1 MWLFDNR
8 KYGNSRIV
16 KICNKV
22 IYIVTNGY
30 HRRIQR
36 FLGNFIS
43 TYKIENKNTE
53 TKIVKI
59 LNAVVQ
65 KRVVDEDYKKEY
77 IFGYLIKTIDLK
89 RQFMKKYGKYFNK
102 YKNIF
107 ILNANSG
114 EAYLFLTY
122 VIDTYIKK
130 YHCENII
137 LVATKKYHLDLIEM
151 LCSEIPH
158 VYLKNFNDFNHSCTQ
173 INDKKF
179 YMFFTGKHFIKVED
193 NIKNSPLNTSNY
205 FDAILNDLNINQSEL
220 NYRKMK
226 ISDNIQKSMMKKI
239 AKTKLNLDNFIFVA
253 PEAVS
258 CEEYDNEFWVDL
270 VNKFHDN
277 GIDVFMNIVDND
289 TDIVGC

>member
-43 TYKIENKNTE
+43 TYKIENKNAE

-59 LNAVVQ
+59 LNTVIQ

-77 IFGYLIKTIDLK
+77 VFGHLIKTIDLK
-89 RQFMKKYGKYFNK
+89 QQFMKKYGKYFNN
-102 YKNIF
+102 YKNVF

-122 VIDTYIKK
+122 VIDAFIKK

-158 VYLKNFNDFNHSCTQ
+158 VYLKKIIESLAKSTFSSLNKEQSLFVSTITQ
-173 INDKKF
+173 AKF
-179 YMFFTGKHFIKVED
+179 
-193 NIKNSPLNTSNY
+193 
-205 FDAILNDLNINQSEL
+205 LNI
-220 NYRKMK
+220 
-226 ISDNIQKSMMKKI
+226 
-239 AKTKLNLDNFIFVA
+239 F
-253 PEAVS
+253 
-258 CEEYDNEFWVDL
+258 
-270 VNKFHDN
+270 
-277 GIDVFMNIVDND
+277 D
-289 TDIVGC
+289 TDISDISFSQGQASSIIQKNIINNNIIQINEDDNLLKKRRL